1 MGFKKTISP
10 TIDTGKKAKLY
21 LQTYDRA
28 QTIDGV
34 IAGKTSTFPDDFGG
48 WFKENLRLD
57 ENGHVKALLE
67 QGVAF
72 KPVQT
77 NTSFLAPSTKRFWH
91 IHPKQNEIWSTSGTI
106 LLGLIDFRKGS
117 KTYGVKMKIVL
128 SSDKFVFIPY
138 GVAHGFINPNNTP
151 VVLSYYTDQYFTA
164 DDTTQEYRISP
175 KKVSYR
181 FVKSELM

>member
-1 MGFKKTISP
+1 MGFKKIKSDFINP
-10 TIDTGKKAKLY
+10 GNKAKLY
-21 LQTYDRA
+21 LQTYDKT
-28 QTIDGV
+28 QTINDV
-34 IAGKTSTFPDDFGG
+34 IVGKTNTFADDFGG

-57 ENGHVKALLE
+57 QNGHVIGLL
-67 QGVAF
+67 QQAVAF
-72 KPVQT
+72 KPLQT

-91 IHPKQNEIWSTSGTI
+91 VHPKQNEVWSTSGTI
-106 LLGLIDFRKGS
+106 LLGLIDFRNGS

-128 SSDKFVFIPY
+128 SPDKYVYIPS